1 MSITVSELRAIIVA
15 DDTQYQQRMAAVL
28 ATSQRAQMQAQQMSS
43 SFDSL
48 GPSLLRAGAA
58 MTAVGAA
65 FGFLIKSGSDLQTA
79 LVHVA
84 GNTSMSAAEFDNLQK
99 SVVRLGLT
107 TPVAMEDIGKA
118 YMQARNF
125 GFAFAEANVV
135 VEAGLKSAVATGA
148 SAEQTV
154 RALAIAM
161 HQFNI
166 PASEAA
172 KTMDVLHLAAARGG
186 QTLEQFTAVTGRV
199 FSVAKAMG
207 IGLVD
212 VSAALSALTSSGL
225 SAAQSATLL
234 QGAIV
239 KIANPAKGAKDEI
252 ARLSKATGIDL
263 VHDFSQ
269 AGLASKGLQGV
280 LDDISK
286 AVGSNTAEILKLVP
300 AMRGGIGVIL
310 LTTTAAADYKA
321 RLAELADV
329 MAGKLK
335 PTQQDFERVMGTV
348 GAQARILGNSF
359 QALGFELVTALG
371 PSLTNGLNTL
381 NSILPQVVLF
391 IGQLPPVILAAA
403 AAFVTTI
410 GVVGS
415 VSVALGALAL
425 LLGGPLT
432 IAIVGVG
439 VALGALAAVVA
450 LNFGRISAIV
460 TGSTGTIKVNF
471 IEIAGKAGAVVDAFQ
486 VLAISA
492 VVVFDAIVSSAVIM
506 ARGVVASFS
515 ALQGAAK
522 VALAIASG
530 DIVGFG
536 VALAELTVTAER
548 NFAGVADGLK
558 GMAGRIKQDLADI
571 SAHASGKFA
580 TEFALAASNAGRSFA
595 KASAEQHQSI
605 EDAGLKL
612 VNAYIGGV
620 LKGKGI
626 SAAAWHAMSDEGRAQ
641 FTATAQAWIS
651 QATNT
656 ADEIGNVAKK
666 SGKKASDEMQKLLT
680 AQLGS
685 VNDWLKSIGSKIE
698 ISQSVWD
705 KLLSPDTKTTLLHA
719 QSAFHAIQDVI
730 QKGQAELLAVQV
742 KGMADHRQ
750 VIDVAV
756 DDYRRWGAAIDAVGV
771 KYGVLIRV
779 IGGLKPP
786 MTAHIA
792 DLHVVSDSEK
802 QVESATTAMLNAIG
816 FAEPWAR
823 AATAIKLHNDAL
835 AQLKNKYDDAARR
848 IPESWNIVIKAIAG
862 NQITTGL
869 LKTTEAFVGFE
880 QVVANLPGKFGDALR
895 NTANDFQRWFATING
910 ILHTLHQVFAGI
922 PDGLAAAFKSVI
934 GLFKNTTASV
944 TSTITAASSAT
955 TAATT
960 AMSTATAAGA
970 ASASAAWTGL
980 GASATA
986 ASAQIEGAAHKAGD
1000 AVDQMNKKTN
1010 SSVGTLA
1017 NSLIGKIGLIAG
1029 AIGGLAMVLG
1039 VQGMSHTQGVLQ
1051 GALGGLMAGA
1061 SIGAFFGPT
1070 GAAIGA
1076 VIGGIG
1082 GAIAGWFGS
1091 GQTAEQKAQQALA
1104 MQNAKISV
1112 QQAAQQV
1119 INSALEGFNNALI
1132 FLEHLD
1138 EFTAPRKAKF
1148 KEFFKAFSQLM
1159 DYFLELAKAWSTTS
1173 LALAKAA
1180 AEAIGPIAQAIS
1192 ALPAA
1197 FNAISGHFGVA
1208 ESSFD
1213 TFFRDFDT
1221 LMNRFFARMDT
1232 WTNQQVKRAMKT
1244 ANRLSPI
1251 VDLISPLVQG
1261 FKDLGTLTA
1270 PSDSVFDIID
1280 SALNTLVTRMTVLA
1294 DKWEKSLLK
1303 AVANFAEKV
1312 SPAIDLWKNAVDAL
1326 KSMVDV
1332 PTPKPSDF
1340 NALFE
1345 GIEQAINGMLALAS
1359 RLSTDGLSKAEAIAV
1374 SSLAIFTAIKAAV
1387 DALAGL
1393 RAYTNIPSET
1403 FAALVDDFGQAIQ
1416 MMLDLNV
1423 LSVRFI
1429 GIATLFEQNIQTGAD
1444 HLKNAVAIFTAAI
1457 KNLGFG
1463 LAAFGVTVTVPEP
1476 IGATNLGGGGF
1487 APSSVASGGGG
1498 FAPSSASGGGGV
1510 TQNISVTI
1518 DPSGFRD
1525 IAHMYQWFKAEGQP
1539 VVQAWLGLPAR
1550 LQQG

>member
-65 FGFLIKSGSDLQTA
+65 FGFLIKAGSDLQTA

-118 YMQARNF
+118 YMQAANF
-125 GFAFAEANVV
+125 GFHFADANLV
-135 VEAGLKSAVATGA
+135 VEAALRSAVATGA
-148 SAEQTV
+148 NAEQVT
-154 RALAIAM
+154 RSLAVAM
-161 HQFNI
+161 HLFNI
-166 PASEAA
+166 PAAQAA
-172 KTMDVLHLAAARGG
+172 QTMDVLHLAAARGG
-186 QTLEQFTAVTGRV
+186 QTLEQFTAVTGKL
-199 FSVAKAMG
+199 FSVAHAMG
-207 IGLVD
+207 VSLVD
-212 VSAALSALTSSGL
+212 ISAAMSALTSAGL
-225 SAAQSATLL
+225 PAAQAATLL

-252 ARLSKATGIDL
+252 IRLSKATGVDL

-286 AVGSNTAEILKLVP
+286 AVGSNTAEIFKLIP
-300 AMRGGIGVIL
+300 AMRGGIGVII
-310 LTTTAAADYKA
+310 LTTVAAADYKA
-321 RLAELADV
+321 RLSELNDV

-381 NSILPQVVLF
+381 NGILPQVVLF

-439 VALGALAAVVA
+439 VALGSLAAVVA

-460 TGSTGTIKVNF
+460 TGSTGTIKINF

-492 VVVFDAIVSSAVIM
+492 VIVFDAIVSSAVIM

-530 DIVGFG
+530 DMVGFG

-666 SGKKASDEMQKLLT
+666 SGKEASDEMQKLLT

-750 VIDVAV
+750 VIDVTV
-756 DDYRRWGAAIDAVGV
+756 DDYRRWGAAIDAVAA
-771 KYGVLIRV
+771 KYSVLIRV

-786 MTAHIA
+786 MTAHIS
-792 DLHVVSDSEK
+792 DLHIVSDSEK
-802 QVESATTAMLNAIG
+802 QVESVTTAMLNAIG

-835 AQLKNKYDDAARR
+835 AQLKSEYDDAARR
-848 IPESWNIVIKAIAG
+848 IPESWNIVIRAITG
-862 NQITTGL
+862 NQITSGL

-922 PDGLAAAFKSVI
+922 PDGLTGAISQIVAIFK
-934 GLFKNTTASV
+934 G
-944 TSTITAASSAT
+944 
-955 TAATT
+955 
-960 AMSTATAAGA
+960 
-970 ASASAAWTGL
+970 
-980 GASATA
+980 GAS
-986 ASAQIEGAAHKAGD
+986 QID
-1000 AVDQMNKKTN
+1000 TI
-1010 SSVGTLA
+1010 SSG
-1017 NSLIGKIGLIAG
+1017 
-1029 AIGGLAMVLG
+1029 IGGLIIKNLTPSQKLVE
-1039 VQGMSHTQGVLQ
+1039 T
-1051 GALGGLMAGA
+1051 ALDDMIGPVVTKAAEVGKGIAGG
-1061 SIGAFFGPT
+1061 IGEGFRKN
-1070 GAAIGA
+1070 
-1076 VIGGIG
+1076 IGGIIA
-1082 GAIAGWFGS
+1082 AIT
-1091 GQTAEQKAQQALA
+1091 TAVVLLVSLFHKSALQKAQEAAAL
-1104 MQNAKISV
+1104 QKAKDDITLS
-1112 QQAAQQV
+1112 QQAALQAIEATKQAV
-1119 INSALEGFNNALI
+1119 LESAGKIRDLLESIRFYSAVPKDA
-1132 FLEHLD
+1132 FR
-1138 EFTAPRKAKF
+1138 A
-1148 KEFFKAFSQLM
+1148 FFKDLSKVM
-1159 DYFLELAKAWSTTS
+1159 DTFAEMAKAWLGDASGKIKV
-1173 LALAKAA
+1173 LAEDMKLVTDAIAA
-1180 AEAIGPIAQAIS
+1180 APTALIAIGKYLGIPETSIIRFFDDLGKLLDRFDVLTQSFTKATLKHIRKFADLMKPSVELFAATVSSITGMFDIKEI
-1192 ALPAA
+1192 PAA
-1197 FNAISGHFGVA
+1197 N
-1208 ESSFD
+1208 
-1213 TFFRDFDT
+1213 
-1221 LMNRFFARMDT
+1221 
-1232 WTNQQVKRAMKT
+1232 
-1244 ANRLSPI
+1244 
-1251 VDLISPLVQG
+1251 
-1261 FKDLGTLTA
+1261 
-1270 PSDSVFDIID
+1270 FDILQN
-1280 SALNTLVTRMTVLA
+1280 ALKEIVIRIGQVS
-1294 DKWEKSLLK
+1294 DFFEKQLLK
-1303 AVANFAEKV
+1303 QIGFFGQTIAPVV
-1312 SPAIDLWKNAVDAL
+1312 DLWKSAIDAI

-1332 PTPKPSDF
+1332 PVPTAADFTNLFNSIKSALMMMSDLAT
-1340 NALFE
+1340 NLDTE
-1345 GIEQAINGMLALAS
+1345 MLLKAQSIADIS
-1359 RLSTDGLSKAEAIAV
+1359 LS
-1374 SSLAIFTAIKAAV
+1374 IFAAIKAAV

-1393 RAYTNIPSET
+1393 RAYADIPSET

-1416 MMLDLNV
+1416 MMLDLNA

-1429 GIATLFEQNIQTGAD
+1429 GIAALFEQNIQAGAD

-1476 IGATNLGGGGF
+1476 IGASSLGGGGF

-1498 FAPSSASGGGGV
+1498 FAPSSAGSSTHYHFGD
-1510 TQNISVTI
+1510 VTI
-1518 DPSGFRD
+1518 SGDDP
-1525 IAHMYQWFKAEGQP
+1525 KAKAAVKALIDLFGMNSTL
-1539 VVQAWLGLPAR
+1539 AAR
-1550 LQQG
+1550 LAQG